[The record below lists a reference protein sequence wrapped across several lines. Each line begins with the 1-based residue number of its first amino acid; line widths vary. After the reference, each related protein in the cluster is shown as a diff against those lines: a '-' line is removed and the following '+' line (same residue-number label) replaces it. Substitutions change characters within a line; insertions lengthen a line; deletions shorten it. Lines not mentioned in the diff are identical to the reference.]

1 MEDMDNVMSHIE
13 ACEPVKMDYYVDR
26 GLKTGFLDVADSC
39 VKGSIIVYNDFCLN
53 INDCEKNIFC
63 HRLEGNDLVSKK
75 EYLFAMDY
83 LTDVLTAYKET
94 GKEIYKSVFE
104 RVISEFHAYFKE
116 YGPVY
121 DDLPVYAQTLLFI
134 KAFDVLGA
142 IPFQEDFLKL
152 LMSYGEWL
160 MNDEYYQN
168 NNNHGMFQNIAL
180 LHLSVLFGNCRE
192 AATWQ
197 KHSIKRINVLF
208 NDSYFNDFTN
218 NEHSL
223 SYFRYNNFLYD
234 NAVKFC
240 TYYKISGIEG
250 ITDKLKLS
258 KEAFVTFV
266 HKDGSLP
273 LIGDGQIVKISESN
287 TSSRLFPDIGIAVL
301 KVGDIYL
308 SLKSKTVYQTHA
320 HIDMSSITLR
330 YKDIDFLIDTG
341 QYNYDRYT
349 PINRYVRS
357 SAGHSG
363 IFPLFADGMFQKEFC
378 DSLQYSAI
386 TAYEHNSEDNTGFVR
401 GEYKLKDKHVCREI
415 SVSSGEV
422 AIKDSWQCEKPAV
435 MRQRFII
442 PKSFIEKAYFS
453 ASERILKSET
463 DNIKIRFEIIYDMP
477 DTMTVVQFG
486 VASSSYYAYEETML
500 LDTFAQNTVF
510 GQITA
515 KITFK
520 EEE

>member
-13 ACEPVKMDYYVDR
+13 ACEPVRMDFYVDR
-26 GLKTGFLDVADSC
+26 CSGSGYLYVADSC
-39 VKGSIIVYNDFCLN
+39 VKGIIIVWNDFCLN
-53 INDCEKNIFC
+53 INDCKENIFC
-63 HRLEGNDLVSKK
+63 HQFEGSDLVSKK

-94 GKEIYKSVFE
+94 GKEIYKIVFE
-104 RVISEFHAYFKE
+104 RVISQFHAYFKE

-121 DDLPVYAQTLLFI
+121 EDLPVYAQTLLFI
-134 KAFDVLGA
+134 KAFDILET

-168 NNNHGMFQNIAL
+168 NHNHGMFQNIAL
-180 LHLSVLFGNCRE
+180 LHLSVLFGNRRE
-192 AATWQ
+192 ADIWQ
-197 KHSIKRINVLF
+197 KHSIKRINLLF
-208 NDSYFNDFTN
+208 KDCYFNDFTN

-234 NAVKFC
+234 NAIKFC

-250 ITDKLKLS
+250 ITDKLRRS
-258 KEAFVTFV
+258 KEAFVTFA
-266 HKDGSLP
+266 HKDGTLP

-287 TSSRLFPDIGIAVL
+287 TYSRLFPDIGIAVL
-301 KVGDIYL
+301 KVGDVYL
-308 SLKSKTVYQTHA
+308 SIKSKTVYQSHA
-320 HIDMSSITLR
+320 HIDMSSITAR

-386 TAYEHNSEDNTGFVR
+386 TAYEHNNEDDISFVR
-401 GEYKLKDKHVCREI
+401 GEYKLKDTHVCREV
-415 SVSSGEV
+415 SVLPNEII
-422 AIKDSWQCEKPAV
+422 IKDSWSCEKPAV
-435 MRQRFII
+435 MRQRFVI
-442 PKSFIEKAYFS
+442 PKAFIEKAYFS
-453 ASERILKSET
+453 ASNRILESEIN
-463 DNIKIRFEIIYDMP
+463 NIKFRFEVIYDMP

-486 VASSSYYAYEETML
+486 VVSPAYYTYEETML
-500 LDTFAQNTVF
+500 LDTFAQNTVS
-510 GQITA
+510 GEITA

>member
-1 MEDMDNVMSHIE
+1 MEDMDNVMHHIE
-13 ACEPVKMDYYVDR
+13 ACEPVKMDFYVDR
-26 GLKTGFLDVADSC
+26 GLKSGFIDVADSC
-39 VKGSIIVYNDFCLN
+39 LKGNVIVYSDFCLN
-53 INDCEKNIFC
+53 INGCDENIFC
-63 HRLEGNDLVSKK
+63 HQLEGSDLVSKK

-83 LTDVLTAYKET
+83 LTNVLTAYKET

-104 RVISEFHAYFKE
+104 RVISQFHAYFKE

-134 KAFDVLGA
+134 KAFDVLGT

-192 AATWQ
+192 ADVWQ
-197 KHSIKRINVLF
+197 KQSIKRINLLF
-208 NDSYFNDFTN
+208 KDSYFNDFTN

-223 SYFRYNNFLYD
+223 SYFKYNNFLYD
-234 NAVKFC
+234 NAIKFC
-240 TYYKISGIEG
+240 AYYKISGIEG
-250 ITDKLKLS
+250 ITDKLRRS
-258 KEAFVTFV
+258 KEAFVTFA
-266 HKDGSLP
+266 HKDGTLP

-287 TSSRLFPDIGIAVL
+287 TCSRLFPDIGIAVL
-301 KVGDIYL
+301 KVGDVYL
-308 SLKSKTVYQTHA
+308 SLKLKTVYQTHA
-320 HIDMSSITLR
+320 HIDISSVTLR
-330 YKDIDFLIDTG
+330 YKDMDFLIDTG

-363 IFPLFADGMFQKEFC
+363 IFPLFADSMFQMEFC

-386 TAYEHNSEDNTGFVR
+386 TAYEHNIGDDAGFVR
-401 GEYKLKDKHVCREI
+401 GEYKLKDIHVCREI
-415 SVSSGEV
+415 SVFSGEV
-422 AIKDSWQCEKPAV
+422 IIKDSWQCEKPEV
-435 MRQRFII
+435 MRQRFVI
-442 PKSFIEKAYFS
+442 PKSFIEKARFS
-453 ASERILKSET
+453 AQNRILESGIN
-463 DNIKIRFEIIYDMP
+463 NIKIRFEIIYDMP
-477 DTMTVVQFG
+477 DTITVVQFG
-486 VASSSYYAYEETML
+486 VASPSYNAYEETML
-500 LDTFAQNTVF
+500 LDTFAQNTIS
-510 GQITA
+510 GEITA

-520 EEE
+520 EE

>member
-13 ACEPVKMDYYVDR
+13 ACEPVKMDFYVDR
-26 GLKTGFLDVADSC
+26 CSGSGYLYVADSC
-39 VKGSIIVYNDFCLN
+39 VKGIIIVWNDFCLN
-53 INDCEKNIFC
+53 INDCKENIFC
-63 HRLEGNDLVSKK
+63 HQFEGSDLVSKK

-94 GKEIYKSVFE
+94 GKEIYKIVFE
-104 RVISEFHAYFKE
+104 RVISQFHAYFKE

-121 DDLPVYAQTLLFI
+121 EDLPVYAQTLLFI
-134 KAFDVLGA
+134 KAFDILET

-152 LMSYGEWL
+152 LMSYAEWL

-168 NNNHGMFQNIAL
+168 NHNHGMFQNIAL
-180 LHLSVLFGNCRE
+180 LHLSVLFGNRRE
-192 AATWQ
+192 ADIWQ
-197 KHSIKRINVLF
+197 KHSIKRINLLF
-208 NDSYFNDFTN
+208 KDCYFNDFTN

-234 NAVKFC
+234 NAIKFC

-250 ITDKLKLS
+250 ITDKLRSS
-258 KEAFVTFV
+258 KEAFVTFA
-266 HKDGSLP
+266 HKDGTLP

-287 TSSRLFPDIGIAVL
+287 TYSRLFPDIGIAVL
-301 KVGDIYL
+301 KVGDVYL
-308 SLKSKTVYQTHA
+308 SIKSKTVYQSHA
-320 HIDMSSITLR
+320 HIDMSSITAR

-386 TAYEHNSEDNTGFVR
+386 TAYEHNNEDDISFVR
-401 GEYKLKDKHVCREI
+401 GEYKLKDTHVCREV
-415 SVSSGEV
+415 SVLPNEII
-422 AIKDSWQCEKPAV
+422 IKDSWSCEKPAV
-435 MRQRFII
+435 MRQRFVI
-442 PKSFIEKAYFS
+442 PKAFIEKAYFS
-453 ASERILKSET
+453 ASNRILESEIN
-463 DNIKIRFEIIYDMP
+463 NIKFRFEVIYDMP

-486 VASSSYYAYEETML
+486 VVSPAYYTYEETML
-500 LDTFAQNTVF
+500 LDTFAQNTVS
-510 GQITA
+510 GEITA

>member
-13 ACEPVKMDYYVDR
+13 ACEPVRMDFYVDR
-26 GLKTGFLDVADSC
+26 CSGSGYLYVADSC
-39 VKGSIIVYNDFCLN
+39 VKGIIIVWNDFCLN
-53 INDCEKNIFC
+53 INDCKENIFC
-63 HRLEGNDLVSKK
+63 HQFKGSDLVSKK

-94 GKEIYKSVFE
+94 GKEIYKIVFE
-104 RVISEFHAYFKE
+104 RVISQFHAYFKE

-121 DDLPVYAQTLLFI
+121 EDLPVYAQTLLFI
-134 KAFDVLGA
+134 KAFDILET

-168 NNNHGMFQNIAL
+168 NHNHGMFQNIAL
-180 LHLSVLFGNCRE
+180 LHLSVLFGNRRE
-192 AATWQ
+192 ADIWQ
-197 KHSIKRINVLF
+197 KHSIKRINLLF
-208 NDSYFNDFTN
+208 KDCYFNDFTN

-234 NAVKFC
+234 NAIKFC

-250 ITDKLKLS
+250 ITDKLRSS
-258 KEAFVTFV
+258 KEAFVTFA
-266 HKDGSLP
+266 HKDGTLP

-287 TSSRLFPDIGIAVL
+287 TYSRLFPDIGIAVL
-301 KVGDIYL
+301 KVGDVYL
-308 SLKSKTVYQTHA
+308 SIKSKTVYQSHA
-320 HIDMSSITLR
+320 HIDMSSITAR

-386 TAYEHNSEDNTGFVR
+386 TAYEHNIEDDISFVR
-401 GEYKLKDKHVCREI
+401 GEYKLKDTHVCREV
-415 SVSSGEV
+415 SVLPNEII
-422 AIKDSWQCEKPAV
+422 IKDSWSCEKPAV
-435 MRQRFII
+435 MRQRFVI
-442 PKSFIEKAYFS
+442 PKAFIEKAYFS
-453 ASERILKSET
+453 ASNRILESEIN
-463 DNIKIRFEIIYDMP
+463 NIKFRFEVIYDMP

-486 VASSSYYAYEETML
+486 VVSPAYYTYEETML
-500 LDTFAQNTVF
+500 LDTFAQNTVS
-510 GQITA
+510 GEITA

>member
-1 MEDMDNVMSHIE
+1 
-13 ACEPVKMDYYVDR
+13 
-26 GLKTGFLDVADSC
+26 
-39 VKGSIIVYNDFCLN
+39 
-53 INDCEKNIFC
+53 
-63 HRLEGNDLVSKK
+63 
-75 EYLFAMDY
+75 MDY

-94 GKEIYKSVFE
+94 GKEIYKIVFE
-104 RVISEFHAYFKE
+104 RVISQFHAYFKE

-121 DDLPVYAQTLLFI
+121 EDLPVYAQTLLFI
-134 KAFDVLGA
+134 KAFDILET

-168 NNNHGMFQNIAL
+168 NHNHGMFQNIAL
-180 LHLSVLFGNCRE
+180 LHLSVLFGNRRE
-192 AATWQ
+192 ADIWQ
-197 KHSIKRINVLF
+197 KHSIKRINLLF
-208 NDSYFNDFTN
+208 KDCYFNDFTN

-234 NAVKFC
+234 NAIKFC

-250 ITDKLKLS
+250 ITDKLRSS
-258 KEAFVTFV
+258 KEAFVTFA
-266 HKDGSLP
+266 HKDGTLP

-287 TSSRLFPDIGIAVL
+287 TYSRLFPDIGIAVL
-301 KVGDIYL
+301 KVGDVYL
-308 SLKSKTVYQTHA
+308 SIKSKTVYQSHA
-320 HIDMSSITLR
+320 HIDMSSITAR

-386 TAYEHNSEDNTGFVR
+386 TAYEHNNEDDISFVR
-401 GEYKLKDKHVCREI
+401 GEYKLKDTHVCREV
-415 SVSSGEV
+415 SVLPNEII
-422 AIKDSWQCEKPAV
+422 IKDSWSCEKPAV
-435 MRQRFII
+435 MQRFVI
-442 PKSFIEKAYFS
+442 PKAFIEKAYFS
-453 ASERILKSET
+453 ASNRILESEIN
-463 DNIKIRFEIIYDMP
+463 NIKFRFEVIYDMP

-486 VASSSYYAYEETML
+486 VVSPAYYTYEETML
-500 LDTFAQNTVF
+500 LDTFAQNTVS
-510 GQITA
+510 GEITA